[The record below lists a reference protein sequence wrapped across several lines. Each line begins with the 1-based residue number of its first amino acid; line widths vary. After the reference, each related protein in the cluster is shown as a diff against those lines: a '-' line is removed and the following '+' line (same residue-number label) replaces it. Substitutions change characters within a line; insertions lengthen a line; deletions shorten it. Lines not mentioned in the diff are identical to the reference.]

1 MYSIF
6 RVTFFPHRREANMI
20 TLDEILKNDEKE
32 YIVPADIK
40 ERILANILEQIYNWM
55 SQSDMNNG

>member
-1 MYSIF
+1 MYSFF
-6 RVTFFPHRREANMI
+6 RVTSFPHRREANMI

-40 ERILANILEQIYNWM
+40 ERILTNILEKIYTLI
-55 SQSDMNNG
+55 SQSDINNG